1 MTRSKSDID
10 PKVMIRQALDE
21 FSAMIVSDY
30 FDVEEEE
37 EEVGVLVLLTIIIE
51 NSVCER
57 RIEDLAA
64 SERPSA
70 R

>member
-51 NSVCER
+51 RVNEELK
-57 RIEDLAA
+57 I
-64 SERPSA
+64 
-70 R
+70 

>member
-30 FDVEEEE
+30 FYVEEEEEEE

-51 NSVCER
+51 RVNEELK
-57 RIEDLAA
+57 I
-64 SERPSA
+64 
-70 R
+70 

>member
-21 FSAMIVSDY
+21 FSAMIISDY

-37 EEVGVLVLLTIIIE
+37 EEVGVLVLLTII
-51 NSVCER
+51 
-57 RIEDLAA
+57 
-64 SERPSA
+64 
-70 R
+70 